1 MRGKEKLRRFFA
13 KGRAWRYQMRGAG
26 FFGRRRRQ
34 SGSDF
39 LKRERQRGAL
49 ALLLAAAVLLNIKC
63 YPYLFVPELDDS
75 FEAVR
80 EAMAVVT
87 AKEGEEAKKEEEAR
101 QEAEEARQ
109 EAKAPSK
116 NMEAAADGEF
126 DEDGTLTVEHQ
137 GGFGGILS
145 VGRLTGEL
153 PKFVQPKNNT
163 EKEQGSQPSPSEKI
177 NVAAVLEERFGNLK
191 KVRFQDFISN
201 YYIVDPS
208 TKAVEADF
216 PITTLASK
224 KVTVKRSDQPQI
236 LIYHT
241 HGSEGYIDSRPGMAE
256 DTVIGAGDVL
266 AQYLETYGFHVIHVT
281 EVFDRKADG
290 SDDRNNAYNNTL
302 PVIRKILAENPGIE
316 VVIDL
321 HRDSGE
327 ARRATVNGQTMAK
340 IMLFNGLCRT
350 KDGPISYYS
359 NENLTGNLAFSLQTQ
374 VTGNELFPGLMHR
387 IYLKSYRYNMNLMEK
402 YLLVELGTHKNTT
415 AEAMAAMKPFAEIL
429 AAVLTE

>member
-1 MRGKEKLRRFFA
+1 MRGKGKLRRFFA

-26 FFGRRRRQ
+26 SFGRRRRQ
-34 SGSDF
+34 RGSDF

-49 ALLLAAAVLLNIKC
+49 ALLLAAAVLLNVKC
-63 YPYLFVPELDDS
+63 YPYLFVPELDS
-75 FEAVR
+75 SVEAVR

-87 AKEGEEAKKEEEAR
+87 AKEGEEVKEEAKEEKQA
-101 QEAEEARQ
+101 AETE
-109 EAKAPSK
+109 SK
-116 NMEAAADGEF
+116 NVEAAADGNF
-126 DEDGTLTVEHQ
+126 DEDGTVMVEHQ
-137 GGFGGILS
+137 GGYGGILS

-153 PKFVQPKNNT
+153 PRFVQPKDT
-163 EKEQGSQPSPSEKI
+163 MEKEQGSQPRPSEKI

-256 DTVIGAGDVL
+256 DTVIGAGNVL

-374 VTGNELFPGLMHR
+374 VTGNEMFPGLMHR

-402 YLLVELGTHKNTT
+402 YLLVELGTQKNTT